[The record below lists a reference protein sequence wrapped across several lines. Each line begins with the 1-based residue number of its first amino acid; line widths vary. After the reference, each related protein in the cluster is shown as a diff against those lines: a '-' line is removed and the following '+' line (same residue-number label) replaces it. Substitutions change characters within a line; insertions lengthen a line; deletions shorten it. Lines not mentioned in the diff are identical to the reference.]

1 MCVQYF
7 IFTGKMEVEGVSGWR
22 SALFVSCKLD
32 DFKNWY
38 LLLSCQRKE
47 KQHSEAGNCL
57 WILNCLVLVE
67 LLLYKCSS

>member
-22 SALFVSCKLD
+22 SALFVSCKWD

-38 LLLSCQRKE
+38 LQLSCQRKE
-47 KQHSEAGNCL
+47 KLAFRSWKLSVDFEMSGFSRIIIIQR
-57 WILNCLVLVE
+57 
-67 LLLYKCSS
+67 